1 MTTTTRAT
9 GTFDVKML
17 PQTPSDLAAAA
28 NLGRMTLDKSYRGDL
43 EGAASGEML
52 AMMTDTP
59 GSAVYVAIERVSGR
73 LNGRQ
78 GSFALH
84 HRGVMT
90 RGAPELMVE
99 ISPDSG
105 TGELTGIAG
114 TMTIEIRGRDHFY
127 TIDYEL
133 PES

>member
-1 MTTTTRAT
+1 MSQHAA
-9 GTFDVKML
+9 GSFEVKL
-17 PQTPSDLAAAA
+17 AQIASHDAAAA
-28 NLGRMTLDKSYRGDL
+28 IGRFSLDKQYAGDL
-43 EGAASGEML
+43 VASASGEML
-52 AMMTDTP
+52 AVQGDVQ

-73 LNGRQ
+73 LNGRD

-90 RGAPELMVE
+90 RGAPGLVVE

-105 TGELTGIAG
+105 TGELAGIAG
-114 TMTIEIRGRDHFY
+114 TMAIEIRGRDHFY

>member
-1 MTTTTRAT
+1 MSHAA
-9 GTFDVKML
+9 GSFEVK
-17 PQTPSDLAAAA
+17 LAPIVSHDEGAKI
-28 NLGRMTLDKSYRGDL
+28 GRFSLDKQYAGDL
-43 EGAASGEML
+43 VATASGEML
-52 AMMTDTP
+52 AAMSDVQ
-59 GSAVYVAIERVSGR
+59 GSAVYVAIERVTGTLGGR
-73 LNGRQ
+73 A

-90 RGAPELMVE
+90 RGAPDLIVL
-99 ISPDSG
+99 IAPDSG
-105 TGELTGIAG
+105 TGELIGIAG

>member
-1 MTTTTRAT
+1 MSQHAA
-9 GTFDVKML
+9 GSFEVK
-17 PQTPSDLAAAA
+17 LAPIASHDPGAAI
-28 NLGRMTLDKSYRGDL
+28 GRFSLDKQYAGDL
-43 EGAASGEML
+43 VASASGEML
-52 AMMTDTP
+52 SVMGGVQ

-73 LNGRQ
+73 LNGRE

-90 RGAPELMVE
+90 RGAPELVVT

-105 TGELTGIAG
+105 TGGLTGIAG